1 MMRNQV
7 CGNSSANAATSA
19 AKDDGSSKTAPQ
31 RPVSWA
37 MSTISRAPE
46 AISRSTSSA
55 ICSYGK
61 LW

>member
-19 AKDDGSSKTAPQ
+19 AKDDGSSKSAPQ

-37 MSTISRAPE
+37 MSTISRTPA
-46 AISRSTSSA
+46 ATLAATSARTSS
-55 ICSYGK
+55 SGK
-61 LW
+61 LR